1 MDKKAGRR
9 SQSPGAP
16 SEKNWLVEEEEEE
29 LAFL

>member
-16 SEKNWLVEEEEEE
+16 SEKNWLVEEEEE